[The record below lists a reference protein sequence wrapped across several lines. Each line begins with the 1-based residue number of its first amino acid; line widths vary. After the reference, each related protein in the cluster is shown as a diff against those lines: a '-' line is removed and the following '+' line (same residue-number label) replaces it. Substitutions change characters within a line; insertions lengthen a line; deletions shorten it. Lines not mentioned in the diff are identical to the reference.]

1 MDEKTVYDPLVAMD
15 KASGDGA
22 AVGAAGGAGVV
33 IGGVLVAS
41 LRAHGLA
48 AWPLGLDGAV
58 VGLVAT
64 GLAAGVA
71 TVKRFLRNR
80 KKHKFGLVV
89 LAMLCLGGGLSGCK
103 TTTGLDGSVVRE
115 LDVRGIEETWRRLE
129 LKWKEPPPEE
139 ASPESVVWSPEV
151 VLPPGEVRIAPDGT
165 VVVTSE

>member
-15 KASGDGA
+15 KATGDGA
-22 AVGAAGGAGVV
+22 AVGAGGGAGVV
-33 IGGVLVAS
+33 IGGVVVAT

-89 LAMLCLGGGLSGCK
+89 LALLCLGAVGSGCE
-103 TTTGLDGSVVRE
+103 TTTS
-115 LDVRGIEETWRRLE
+115 
-129 LKWKEPPPEE
+129 
-139 ASPESVVWSPEV
+139 A
-151 VLPPGEVRIAPDGT
+151 DGT
-165 VVVTSE
+165 VVERLDLRGLEEAYRLYTAERSRERDAPPPPPLVIEGVQIDFEDVVAELERRKRE